1 MNRKNANQTEILILL
16 ENKSLKNLNHQ
27 HIPKMKNGSRKI
39 DLIFLKKKIFTK
51 IQIQMIL
58 DFEN

>member
-27 HIPKMKNGSRKI
+27 HIPKLKNGSRKI
-39 DLIFLKKKIFTK
+39 DLIFLKKNFFTK

>member
-39 DLIFLKKKIFTK
+39 DIIFLKKNFTK